1 MRVSDR
7 STRVAEMEL
16 AALLRVAERV
26 RAIDIAL
33 GIPAGDPPA
42 PVVDAAVAALRD
54 GRHQYAD
61 PAGLPELRARLAG
74 AVRRSHG
81 VEVDP
86 ATELTVTC
94 GATEALFAAL
104 VAVTDPGD
112 EVVVVEPCYE
122 SYPGMV
128 ELAGAVPVVVP
139 LREKGWRLDSA
150 DVDRAVTARTRAVVV
165 NTPHNPT
172 GRVFDDGE
180 VAGVLDVCRRHDL
193 ACVTDEVY
201 DHYVFDGARHVSPL
215 SLPGGR
221 RDVVM
226 VGSLSKTL
234 KASGWRIGFCV
245 ADPVATAAIRRVH
258 ERTTVGTS
266 RPLQHGAAALT
277 MDAVERNRADVQRR
291 RDRMVDRLSAMGFAV
306 FRPEGGWF
314 LLADTRPLGI
324 PASTLCRELVEQA
337 GVLVAPGATFF
348 PGGAQDHW
356 IRLTFVRDPVTTEE
370 ALDRLERF
378 LTRAGTRQPTRT
390 FL

>member
-26 RAIDIAL
+26 GAIDIAL
-33 GIPAGDPPA
+33 GIPDGDPPA
-42 PVVDAAVAALRD
+42 PVVDAAVAALRE

-139 LREKGWRLDSA
+139 LREKGWRLDPA
-150 DVDRAVTARTRAVVV
+150 DVARSVTARTRAVVV

-245 ADPVATAAIRRVH
+245 ADPVTTAAIRRVH

-277 MDAVERNRADVQRR
+277 MD
-291 RDRMVDRLSAMGFAV
+291 AMGFAV

-324 PASTLCRELVEQA
+324 PASTLCRELVERA

-348 PGGAQDHW
+348 PDAAEDHW

-378 LTRAGTRQPTRT
+378 LARAGSRQPTRT